1 MASLSRAE
9 ESRVDSIR
17 GKKRRVVERYLAAS
31 YSSYRKRGSR
41 ALLAA
46 GIARL
51 RACGA
56 SSVTLGVD
64 ANDPAPLH
72 LYPSVGFQISTS
84 QEAWDKAR

>member
-1 MASLSRAE
+1 MDEAA
-9 ESRVDSIR
+9 
-17 GKKRRVVERYLAAS
+17 GVVERYLARPPARGDP
-31 YSSYRKRGSR
+31 SYRKRGVAR

-64 ANDPAPLH
+64 ANDPAPFH
-72 LYPSVGFQISTS
+72 LYQSVGFQISTS
-84 QEAWDKAR
+84 QEAWDKAL